1 MLVTA
6 VHVALLTLAVMAVA
20 VGALDDTGGAAG
32 ALVMAVAGLG
42 LAHVH
47 GQEDHEGGKKE
58 QGALHDE
65 IGL

>member
-6 VHVALLTLAVMAVA
+6 VHVALLTLAVM
-20 VGALDDTGGAAG
+20 